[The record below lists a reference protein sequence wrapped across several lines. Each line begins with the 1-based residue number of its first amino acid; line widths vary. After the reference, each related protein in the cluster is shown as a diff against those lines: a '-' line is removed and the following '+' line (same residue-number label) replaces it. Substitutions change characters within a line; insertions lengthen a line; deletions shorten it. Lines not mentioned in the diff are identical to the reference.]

1 MSLQSLTSLQRF
13 ESGRAGKGV
22 SSTNLP
28 IGILG
33 RNFGGGA
40 PPTGAFAASGGGF
53 GLSEFN
59 VLQIINPAQVDY
71 SRFKHQPGQEL
82 RGIPFVYRPSQDARE
97 DLLTINYRNIRG
109 LPYLFTY
116 GGSSAGL
123 LKSKMYNRV
132 DAYPYVLATKVVSG
146 KGGSGGKGPS
156 SLLFGPGGPLEG
168 YVSDAAKVLDVV
180 DDIDD
185 SDEHAS
191 ANRIQMIAHEI
202 LSIGGGERAQREEQR
217 EARKE
222 GRQDVAKTVAF
233 NVLRLHQATTRR
245 TQGGEVTRA
254 ETKIDTKLS
263 SVVD

>member
-59 VLQIINPAQVDY
+59 VLQIINPAHVDY

-168 YVSDAAKVLDVV
+168 YVSDATKVLDVV

-185 SDEHAS
+185 SDKIGDLRNIQIIARDYLNFKVDRAA
-191 ANRIQMIAHEI
+191 ANQV
-202 LSIGGGERAQREEQR
+202 REEV
-217 EARKE
+217 EARAAALRVARRE
-222 GRQDVAKTVAF
+222 GM
-233 NVLRLHQATTRR
+233 
-245 TQGGEVTRA
+245 A
-254 ETKIDTKLS
+254 EE
-263 SVVD
+263 